1 MYSFTNKEKL
11 GEMEF
16 QIQWVTQNDDEKIII
31 EDGDQLEEIYML
43 HGIQQDNKIPRFKVL
58 VREED
63 SEAFNDRNLEESDIV
78 KSTY

>member
-1 MYSFTNKEKL
+1 M
-11 GEMEF
+11 
-16 QIQWVTQNDDEKIII
+16 TQNDDEKIII